1 MKSLRAL
8 PCPPLHVPT
17 HPNQVLIRE
26 KSSQAIT
33 LGEKMLFLED
43 PSEFFQLSEEEFH
56 ANGRVCGGGDKVFVP
71 KVQDIFGILGFFLKS
86 NSKID
91 LRQ

>member
-1 MKSLRAL
+1 
-8 PCPPLHVPT
+8 
-17 HPNQVLIRE
+17 
-26 KSSQAIT
+26 
-33 LGEKMLFLED
+33 MLFLED

-56 ANGRVCGGGDKVFVP
+56 ANGRVCGGGGESDKVFVP